1 MMTRWA
7 VPAMMAV
14 VLLVAVPLAPP
25 AAAVDVH
32 FVVIAFG
39 TNWHLASTS
48 SAPKPTITVDP
59 GDVLRLQVHN
69 HDPMN
74 HTFTFPHFGVDV
86 FLAPGSDANPTIVFV
101 NITTTSQ
108 TGKWQ
113 FYCKIPSHTTGS
125 DPNRDGMVGWVQVGS
140 PAPAPGFEVLLVI
153 TALGMVAVAVR
164 SLSWRRR

>member
-1 MMTRWA
+1 MMMARVV
-7 VPAMMAV
+7 VPAMMV
-14 VLLVAVPLAPP
+14 GVLLFAAPIAPP

-125 DPNRDGMVGWVQVGS
+125 DPQPVSQCGRGTV
-140 PAPAPGFEVLLVI
+140 
-153 TALGMVAVAVR
+153 
-164 SLSWRRR
+164 